1 MVSLNV
7 VNISV
12 EFRAVRISDR
22 LLQSTMLRSLGS
34 VVFNVSLG
42 RLRYLLHS
50 VSAVAGS
57 W

>member
-1 MVSLNV
+1 MVLLNV